1 MEALNKKSLIPET
14 TALQIVSVI
23 SWLWIVPII
32 DSLDSY
38 SYGLATRAILTSFI
52 AFALG
57 IIVARNMPKVAT
69 LKRGRCA
76 LIIGSIILLLFLVL
90 WVPLFPRLGYWYT
103 RPCALF
109 RAIGFLLFGFG
120 LSVTEIFPKAA
131 KFKIGV
137 SLLIGLYIVYNLLLW
152 GCHNTHPDRMSLYY
166 LAHILLALIRVAIIV
181 TLWKTLSADSVTE
194 LCNKFPKS
202 SSFLAGLFWGM
213 ILVIPADNYA
223 PRWLAIL
230 MFFLAPVFAYIMTVI
245 VRLSVQLI
253 SYVVKGIISNK
264 FWWFESC
271 CWWITKEDN
280 IDNEGVIR
288 SWHTD
293 EEIIG
298 KYNVL

>member
-1 MEALNKKSLIPET
+1 METTNEKSLILET
-14 TALQIVSVI
+14 TALQIVCVI
-23 SWLWIVPII
+23 GWLWIVPLI

-38 SYGLATRAILTSFI
+38 SYGMATRAILTSFI

-103 RPCALF
+103 RPCPLF
-109 RAIGFLLFGFG
+109 RAVGFLLFGFG

-131 KFKIGV
+131 KFKTGV
-137 SLLIGLYIVYNLLLW
+137 SLLISLYIVYNLLIW
-152 GCHNTHPDRMSLYY
+152 GSHNTHPDWISLYY
-166 LAHILLALIRVAIIV
+166 VANILLALIRVAVIV

-194 LCNKFPKS
+194 LCNKFTKR

-213 ILVIPADNYA
+213 ILVIPADDYA

-245 VRLSVQLI
+245 VRLSIQLI

-280 IDNEGVIR
+280 NEKE
-288 SWHTD
+288 D
-293 EEIIG
+293 
-298 KYNVL
+298 K

>member
-1 MEALNKKSLIPET
+1 METTNEKSLILET
-14 TALQIVSVI
+14 TALQIVCVI
-23 SWLWIVPII
+23 GWLWIVPLI

-76 LIIGSIILLLFLVL
+76 LIIGSIILLLFLVFYI
-90 WVPLFPRLGYWYT
+90 PLFPRLGHWYT
-103 RPCALF
+103 WNSGLF
-109 RAIGFLLFGFG
+109 RAIGFLLLGFG
-120 LSVTEIFPKAA
+120 LNITEIFPKTPTFKTGAA
-131 KFKIGV
+131 I
-137 SLLIGLYIVYNLLLW
+137 LIGLYISYNLLLW
-152 GCHNTHPDRMSLYY
+152 ASHNPHPDWMPLYY

-181 TLWKTLSADSVTE
+181 TLWKTLSADSVTG

-213 ILVIPADNYA
+213 ILVIPADHYA

-245 VRLSVQLI
+245 VRLSIQLI

-271 CWWITKEDN
+271 CWWIKKKSNGT
-280 IDNEGVIR
+280 
-288 SWHTD
+288 
-293 EEIIG
+293 EIE
-298 KYNVL
+298 

>member
-1 MEALNKKSLIPET
+1 M
-14 TALQIVSVI
+14 
-23 SWLWIVPII
+23 
-32 DSLDSY
+32 
-38 SYGLATRAILTSFI
+38 ATRAILTSFI

-57 IIVARNMPKVAT
+57 IIVSRNMPKVAT

-152 GCHNTHPDRMSLYY
+152 GSHNTHPDRMSLYY

-181 TLWKTLSADSVTE
+181 TLWKTLSADSVTG

-213 ILVIPADNYA
+213 ILVIPADDYA

-245 VRLSVQLI
+245 VRLSIQLI
-253 SYVVKGIISNK
+253 YYIVKGLISNK
-264 FWWFESC
+264 FWWFKSC
-271 CWWITKEDN
+271 CWWIK
-280 IDNEGVIR
+280 
-288 SWHTD
+288 
-293 EEIIG
+293 EEINERDIE
-298 KYNVL
+298 

>member
-1 MEALNKKSLIPET
+1 METINKKTLILET

-23 SWLWIVPII
+23 AWLWIVPII

-38 SYGLATRAILTSFI
+38 SYGMATRALVTSFI
-52 AFALG
+52 PFALG
-57 IIVARNMPKVAT
+57 IIVATNMPKVAT
-69 LKRGRCA
+69 LKRGKGA
-76 LIIGSIILLLFLVL
+76 LIIGSVILLLFLVFYI
-90 WVPLFPRLGYWYT
+90 PLFPRLGHWYT
-103 RPCALF
+103 WNSGLF
-109 RAIGFLLFGFG
+109 RAIGFLLLGFG
-120 LSVTEIFPKAA
+120 LNITEIFPKAP

-137 SLLIGLYIVYNLLLW
+137 SLLIGLYIVYNLLIW
-152 GCHNTHPDRMSLYY
+152 GSHNTHPDWMSLYY

-181 TLWKTLSADSVTE
+181 TLWKTLSADSVTA

-202 SSFLAGLFWGM
+202 SLFLAGLFWGM
-213 ILVIPADNYA
+213 ILVIPADEYA

-245 VRLSVQLI
+245 VRLSIHLI

-280 IDNEGVIR
+280 NEKE
-288 SWHTD
+288 D
-293 EEIIG
+293 E
-298 KYNVL
+298 

>member
-14 TALQIVSVI
+14 TAIQIVSVI

-57 IIVARNMPKVAT
+57 IIVARNMPKVVT
-69 LKRGRCA
+69 LKCGRGA
-76 LIIGSIILLLFLVL
+76 LIIGSILLLLFLVF
-90 WVPLFPRLGYWYT
+90 WVPLFQRLGYWYT
-103 RPCALF
+103 RHCALF
-109 RAIGFLLFGFG
+109 RAVGFLLFGFG

-131 KFKIGV
+131 KFKTGV
-137 SLLIGLYIVYNLLLW
+137 SLLIILYIVYNLLIW
-152 GCHNTHPDRMSLYY
+152 GSHNTHPDWMSLYY
-166 LAHILLALIRVAIIV
+166 VALILLALIRVAIIV

-194 LCNKFPKS
+194 LCNKYPKS

-213 ILVIPADNYA
+213 ILVIPADHYA

-245 VRLSVQLI
+245 VRLSIQLI
-253 SYVVKGIISNK
+253 SHVVKGIISNK

-271 CWWITKEDN
+271 CWWI
-280 IDNEGVIR
+280 
-288 SWHTD
+288 
-293 EEIIG
+293 
-298 KYNVL
+298 

>member
-1 MEALNKKSLIPET
+1 MEALNKKSLILET
-14 TALQIVSVI
+14 TALQIVCVI
-23 SWLWIVPII
+23 GWLWIVPLI

-76 LIIGSIILLLFLVL
+76 LVIGIVILLLFLVF
-90 WVPLFPRLGYWYT
+90 WVPLFQRLGHWYT
-103 RPCALF
+103 RNCALF
-109 RAIGFLLFGFG
+109 RAAGFLLLGFG
-120 LSVTEIFPKAA
+120 LSVTEIFPKSA

-181 TLWKTLSADSVTE
+181 TLWNTLSADSVTG

-213 ILVIPADNYA
+213 ILVIPADVYA
-223 PRWLAIL
+223 PRWLAIV

-245 VRLSVQLI
+245 VRLSIQLI
-253 SYVVKGIISNK
+253 SYIVKGVISNK

-288 SWHTD
+288 S
-293 EEIIG
+293 
-298 KYNVL
+298 

>member
-76 LIIGSIILLLFLVL
+76 LIIGSIILLLFLVF

-103 RPCALF
+103 RHCALF
-109 RAIGFLLFGFG
+109 RAVGFLLFGFG

-131 KFKIGV
+131 KFKTGV
-137 SLLIGLYIVYNLLLW
+137 SLLIGLYIVYNLLIW
-152 GCHNTHPDRMSLYY
+152 GSHNTHPDWMSLYY
-166 LAHILLALIRVAIIV
+166 VALILLALIRVAIIV
-181 TLWKTLSADSVTE
+181 TLWKTLSADSVTG

-202 SSFLAGLFWGM
+202 SLFLAGLFWGM
-213 ILVIPADNYA
+213 ILVIPADDYA

-230 MFFLAPVFAYIMTVI
+230 MYFLAPVFAYIVTVI
-245 VRLSVQLI
+245 VRLSIHLI
-253 SYVVKGIISNK
+253 SYIVKGIISNK

-280 IDNEGVIR
+280 NEK
-288 SWHTD
+288 
-293 EEIIG
+293 EE
-298 KYNVL
+298 K

>member
-1 MEALNKKSLIPET
+1 METTNEKSLILET
-14 TALQIVSVI
+14 TALQILCVI
-23 SWLWIVPII
+23 GWLWIVPII

-38 SYGLATRAILTSFI
+38 SYGMATRAILTSFI

-57 IIVARNMPKVAT
+57 IIVSRNMPKVAT

-152 GCHNTHPDRMSLYY
+152 GSHNTHPDRMSLYY

-181 TLWKTLSADSVTE
+181 TLWKTLSADSVTG

-213 ILVIPADNYA
+213 ILVIPADDYA

-245 VRLSVQLI
+245 VRLSIQLI
-253 SYVVKGIISNK
+253 YYIVKGLISNK
-264 FWWFESC
+264 FWWFKSC
-271 CWWITKEDN
+271 CWWIK
-280 IDNEGVIR
+280 
-288 SWHTD
+288 
-293 EEIIG
+293 EEINERDIE
-298 KYNVL
+298 

>member
-202 SSFLAGLFWGM
+202 SSLFAGLLWGM
-213 ILVIPADNYA
+213 ILGIPADNSA

-288 SWHTD
+288 SWYTD

>member
-1 MEALNKKSLIPET
+1 MGTTNEKSLILET
-14 TALQIVSVI
+14 TALQIVCVI
-23 SWLWIVPII
+23 GWLWIVPLI

-76 LIIGSIILLLFLVL
+76 LIIGSIILLLFLIL

-120 LSVTEIFPKAA
+120 LSVTEIFPKAP

-152 GCHNTHPDRMSLYY
+152 GSHNTHPDWMSLYY

-181 TLWKTLSADSVTE
+181 TLWKTLSADSVTG

-223 PRWLAIL
+223 QRWLAIL
-230 MFFLAPVFAYIMTVI
+230 MFFLAPVFAYIMTLI
-245 VRLSVQLI
+245 VRLSIQLI
-253 SYVVKGIISNK
+253 SYIVKGIISNK

-280 IDNEGVIR
+280 NEK
-288 SWHTD
+288 
-293 EEIIG
+293 EE
-298 KYNVL
+298 K